1 MRIEQLHPRTHNSV
15 LVYQPSV
22 SNAQCKI
29 GTQNHSD
36 AGMICDFEHQKT
48 AQHIARSCLALDI
61 CQKINFFNHK
71 IDRKTLSLLK

>member
-1 MRIEQLHPRTHNSV
+1 MRIEQLHPQTHNSV
-15 LVYQPSV
+15 IVYQPSV

-48 AQHIARSCLALDI
+48 AQAYSEIVSCFRHLT
-61 CQKINFFNHK
+61 KEKFFQP
-71 IDRKTLSLLK
+71 